1 VKPHSAATSVVL
13 KLLVTNHYRGP
24 HVDASTLGLLAGP
37 DELHWTSCPGPI
49 TVFIAGKNGDPIPLK
64 PRYNPHPALPDL
76 PLCSRNVL
84 EKIAKGAT
92 ATWEIPLNDLANFP
106 APGTYKIRFRAQFG
120 NTIVKH
126 GVAVPYAVFSN
137 SVRVTSRDALLN

>member
-1 VKPHSAATSVVL
+1 
-13 KLLVTNHYRGP
+13 LVTNKYRGP

-37 DELHWTSCPGPI
+37 DELRWTSCPGPI
-49 TVFIAGKNGDPIPLK
+49 TVFITGKNGDLIPLK
-64 PRYNPHPALPDL
+64 PRYNPHPAPPDL

-106 APGTYKIRFRAQFG
+106 KPGTYKIRFRAQFG
-120 NTIVKH
+120 NTVAKQ
-126 GVAVPYAVFSN
+126 GLAVPYTVFSN
-137 SVRVTSRDALLN
+137 AVSVTIAQ